1 MDGRLFVISAPSGT
15 GKTTLLRQV
24 MAGIPGL
31 AFSVSHTTRLPRAGE
46 RDGIDYHFV
55 SERDFLAMRDSG
67 SFLEWAFVHD
77 NYYGTSLREVHGRLG
92 QGIDIIL
99 DRDVQGAA
107 VVRQSTALEASH
119 IFIIPPGLQE
129 LERRLRGRGTESEE
143 KLRTRLQ
150 NARKEMEAARDYQ
163 YLIVNDVFDEA
174 AEVLRAIILAER
186 ARSHRFPD
194 GNPITLRLDR

>member
-15 GKTTLLRQV
+15 GKTTLLRHV

-31 AFSVSHTTRLPRAGE
+31 VFSVSHTTRLPRAGE
-46 RDGIDYHFV
+46 REGSDYHFV
-55 SERDFLAMRDSG
+55 SQQDFLDMRDSG

-77 NYYGTSLREVHGRLG
+77 NYYGTSLQEVHGRLG
-92 QGIDIIL
+92 QGLDIIL
-99 DRDVQGAA
+99 DIDVQGAA
-107 VVRQSTALEASH
+107 VVRRSTALEASH

-186 ARSHRFPD
+186 ARAHRLPD

>member
-92 QGIDIIL
+92 QGIDISL
-99 DRDVQGAA
+99 DIDVQGAA

>member
-1 MDGRLFVISAPSGT
+1 MNGRLFVISAPSGT

-24 MAGIPGL
+24 MAGIAGL
-31 AFSVSHTTRLPRAGE
+31 AFSVSHTTRPPRDGE
-46 RDGIDYHFV
+46 QAGIDYHFV
-55 SERDFLAMRDSG
+55 SRQDFLDMRDRG

-77 NYYGTSLREVHGRLG
+77 NFYGTSLQEVHGRLG
-92 QGIDIIL
+92 QGLDVIL
-99 DRDVQGAA
+99 DIDVQGAA
-107 VVRQSTALEASH
+107 VVRRSTALEASH

-150 NARKEMEAARDYQ
+150 NARKEMEAAREYQ
-163 YLIVNDVFDEA
+163 YLIVNDVLDEA

-186 ARSHRFPD
+186 AKAHRLPD